1 MNVLLLI
8 ALFPFA
14 ATQLTKS
21 PANPPALV
29 VTGARVIFFGPT
41 QTERDSIIHV
51 EGIDAGQVF
60 DDFDYYSGKVGSYLK
75 RRGVGVIITTSPVI
89 VVQFGDKLVRA
100 IERKKLQDFV
110 GIILTDGVQ
119 EPRLYLGVSSDEELV
134 SECAQFFKLK

>member
-1 MNVLLLI
+1 MNVFLLI
-8 ALFPFA
+8 AVLPFA
-14 ATQLTKS
+14 APQIAKS

-29 VTGARVIFFGPT
+29 VTGPRVVFFGPE